1 MKKKQI
7 ILGAA
12 AAVCAAAL
20 TVTVCCSRY
29 RRPLVHRF
37 RVGIAVYQADDP
49 YLQSLTDQIMQAL
62 QSKNQNGTEILY
74 DFFDASGSAYQQ
86 NNQLHTMMQQE
97 YDVILW
103 NPVTP
108 TNVMGI
114 LEEAE
119 SRSIPVILFNREP
132 AETDIEAQAHVWY
145 VGTDAQEAGTIQGN
159 MLIQAWQV
167 GNADRNQDGVVDYL
181 LIEGEQAHADVIN
194 RTDAFLRTASASL
207 SLHQVQV
214 LSANWSRTTAC
225 KELENLPEETIRQ
238 AEAVICSNDSMALGV
253 YDFYTKQQWELP
265 ILIGINGIPE
275 MRNAI
280 DSGQLYGTVDLNVT
294 AQAEQIAK
302 LVEAIAEDNSA
313 ELEQRIFYL
322 PQYPYTKH

>member
-7 ILGAA
+7 ILGTA

-29 RRPLVHRF
+29 RRPSVHRF

-62 QSKNQNGTEILY
+62 QSKNQNETEILY

-119 SRSIPVILFNREP
+119 SRSIRLFSSTGNRRKRILKHKHTSGTWERMRRKPEP
-132 AETDIEAQAHVWY
+132 FKA
-145 VGTDAQEAGTIQGN
+145 
-159 MLIQAWQV
+159 
-167 GNADRNQDGVVDYL
+167 
-181 LIEGEQAHADVIN
+181 
-194 RTDAFLRTASASL
+194 
-207 SLHQVQV
+207 
-214 LSANWSRTTAC
+214 
-225 KELENLPEETIRQ
+225 
-238 AEAVICSNDSMALGV
+238 IC
-253 YDFYTKQQWELP
+253 
-265 ILIGINGIPE
+265 
-275 MRNAI
+275 
-280 DSGQLYGTVDLNVT
+280 
-294 AQAEQIAK
+294 
-302 LVEAIAEDNSA
+302 
-313 ELEQRIFYL
+313 
-322 PQYPYTKH
+322 

>member
-29 RRPLVHRF
+29 RRPSVHRF

-167 GNADRNQDGVVDYL
+167 GNACL
-181 LIEGEQAHADVIN
+181 L
-194 RTDAFLRTASASL
+194 
-207 SLHQVQV
+207 
-214 LSANWSRTTAC
+214 
-225 KELENLPEETIRQ
+225 
-238 AEAVICSNDSMALGV
+238 
-253 YDFYTKQQWELP
+253 YTSP
-265 ILIGINGIPE
+265 SP
-275 MRNAI
+275 R
-280 DSGQLYGTVDLNVT
+280 D
-294 AQAEQIAK
+294 
-302 LVEAIAEDNSA
+302 
-313 ELEQRIFYL
+313 
-322 PQYPYTKH
+322 